1 MKNLLLIVI
10 AFFSLN
16 ALAQQKTIK
25 SNTVKKELHKK
36 ELHKKQQHNFT
47 KERASMTTKK
57 LTEKL
62 NLSADQQ
69 KKIYSLLLEG
79 NKNDIKSKSASKK
92 LISSKDKA
100 SKQEVKKAMIRQKG
114 ERLDKMNIKFKEI
127 LTPKQ
132 YEIYKKM
139 NSKNQGDRKKVSIN
153 KN

>member
-25 SNTVKKELHKK
+25 SNKVKKELHKK
-36 ELHKKQQHNFT
+36 EQHNFT